1 MLFAV
6 SMTFTDQAVVAI
18 ATPGETV
25 RNYAAGVGP
34 VVLGTMLTHA
44 TTDNAVNTLE
54 SRGVPPGEAR
64 GVARQVTEAVS
75 GGGDTRVPEG
85 GGEAG
90 AAMRDAMQAVLMDFA
105 QADRWVFYGM
115 AVALGIAFPVAL
127 RHPGGRA
134 AWPRPRRTNGAPGP
148 RHPDPTR
155 PPCHT
160 GLALSRGRRKAP
172 V

>member
-34 VVLGTMLTHA
+34 VVPGTMLTHA

-85 GGEAG
+85 GDGEAG

-134 AWPRPRRTNGAPGP
+134 GAAPQDERRAGAP
-148 RHPDPTR
+148 
-155 PPCHT
+155 
-160 GLALSRGRRKAP
+160 AP
-172 V
+172 